1 MYRSSPLQ
9 VLDMC
14 KVCTEA
20 DRFEQN
26 PAAGQIFRNRPAGQI
41 FRNRPAGQMFRN
53 RPAGQIFRNR
63 PAGQILRNRPAGQI
77 TPNRPAGQIAPNRPA
92 GQITLNRPA
101 GQTGWL
107 AGIKIV
113 NEIRVQCKFNSGNSN
128 KKTTCWEKNNKGRY
142 QKKLPRGIFVRGPG
156 SMVFFFIKE
165 FLLGGWAPHEQQHSA
180 ALKTSPKCQVKRICF

>member
-26 PAAGQIFRNRPAGQI
+26 PAAGQIFRNRPV
-41 FRNRPAGQMFRN
+41 
-53 RPAGQIFRNR
+53 
-63 PAGQILRNRPAGQI
+63 GQI
-77 TPNRPAGQIAPNRPA
+77 TPNRPA

-113 NEIRVQCKFNSGNSN
+113 NEIRVQC
-128 KKTTCWEKNNKGRY
+128 
-142 QKKLPRGIFVRGPG
+142 
-156 SMVFFFIKE
+156 
-165 FLLGGWAPHEQQHSA
+165 
-180 ALKTSPKCQVKRICF
+180 

>member
-26 PAAGQIFRNRPAGQI
+26 PAAGQIFRNRPG
-41 FRNRPAGQMFRN
+41 
-53 RPAGQIFRNR
+53 
-63 PAGQILRNRPAGQI
+63 GQI
-77 TPNRPAGQIAPNRPA
+77 TPNRPAGQITPNRPA

-113 NEIRVQCKFNSGNSN
+113 NEIRVCMMSPLVIRLCFGGSLEKFQ
-128 KKTTCWEKNNKGRY
+128 Y
-142 QKKLPRGIFVRGPG
+142 VPVV
-156 SMVFFFIKE
+156 VFFIE
-165 FLLGGWAPHEQQHSA
+165 YWDMN
-180 ALKTSPKCQVKRICF
+180 INN

>member
-26 PAAGQIFRNRPAGQI
+26 PAAGQM
-41 FRNRPAGQMFRN
+41 FRNRPAGQM
-53 RPAGQIFRNR
+53 FRNR

-77 TPNRPAGQIAPNRPA
+77 TPNRPAGQIIPNRPA

-113 NEIRVQCKFNSGNSN
+113 NEIRVQWKCPGHVNS
-128 KKTTCWEKNNKGRY
+128 
-142 QKKLPRGIFVRGPG
+142 
-156 SMVFFFIKE
+156 
-165 FLLGGWAPHEQQHSA
+165 
-180 ALKTSPKCQVKRICF
+180 LKTIQNPPLPPSVI

>member
-26 PAAGQIFRNRPAGQI
+26 PAAGQIFRNRPAGQ
-41 FRNRPAGQMFRN
+41 MFRN
-53 RPAGQIFRNR
+53 RLAGQTSRNR

-77 TPNRPAGQIAPNRPA
+77 TPNRPAGQITPNRPA

-113 NEIRVQCKFNSGNSN
+113 NEIRVQWFFHFFWIMR
-128 KKTTCWEKNNKGRY
+128 KTLTE
-142 QKKLPRGIFVRGPG
+142 QK
-156 SMVFFFIKE
+156 MVT
-165 FLLGGWAPHEQQHSA
+165 LVTANR
-180 ALKTSPKCQVKRICF
+180 T

>member
-26 PAAGQIFRNRPAGQI
+26 PAAGQI
-41 FRNRPAGQMFRN
+41 
-53 RPAGQIFRNR
+53 
-63 PAGQILRNRPAGQI
+63 LRNRPAGQI
-77 TPNRPAGQIAPNRPA
+77 TPNRLAGQITPNRPA

-113 NEIRVQCKFNSGNSN
+113 NEIRVQWHPLKNVFPALFSSTLPQYFSTTLFSN
-128 KKTTCWEKNNKGRY
+128 TSLQRSCAILLYNVPAQYFSTALFSCT
-142 QKKLPRGIFVRGPG
+142 
-156 SMVFFFIKE
+156 STAFF
-165 FLLGGWAPHEQQHSA
+165 AN
-180 ALKTSPKCQVKRICF
+180 TSLQFPSPTL

>member
-1 MYRSSPLQ
+1 MYRSSPLRATLGLDMCK
-9 VLDMC
+9 VCTEAVHWVALWTRVTLGLDMC

-26 PAAGQIFRNRPAGQI
+26 PAAGQI

-77 TPNRPAGQIAPNRPA
+77 TPNRPAGQITPNRPA

-113 NEIRVQCKFNSGNSN
+113 NEIRVQCGNDGKICR
-128 KKTTCWEKNNKGRY
+128 KKTWCCGAPQNPPPEK
-142 QKKLPRGIFVRGPG
+142 I
-156 SMVFFFIKE
+156 
-165 FLLGGWAPHEQQHSA
+165 
-180 ALKTSPKCQVKRICF
+180 TSKMSISW